1 MAFEQGIRRG
11 LGGRQ
16 HPESAEEYEPND
28 RYYAARVPRRVI
40 PINISAEEQM
50 ARGTPRYNARF
61 NHQYSYQLN
70 SWMSRTLSLKPM
82 KRPTAAQLS
91 TKMATEARKMLRQM
105 TGRAGLFDLDVRF
118 DGVN

>member
-1 MAFEQGIRRG
+1 
-11 LGGRQ
+11 
-16 HPESAEEYEPND
+16 
-28 RYYAARVPRRVI
+28 
-40 PINISAEEQM
+40 
-50 ARGTPRYNARF
+50 
-61 NHQYSYQLN
+61 
-70 SWMSRTLSLKPM
+70 M